1 VGPSIPP
8 KSALPGPLGSH
19 REQSEP
25 RVFHVSGRNGE
36 IGHDGDSGFD
46 LPDDEAWAQF
56 EAELNAEA
64 IPPPGPRDWLPP
76 PEPEEPFIPP
86 EVPPIGGDSV
96 STLAWF
102 GAVGSPIL
110 MIFIFVFWSDAPRFA
125 IAVCAVAFL
134 ASLGVLLWRM
144 PTERSD
150 DDDGAV
156 V

>member
-1 VGPSIPP
+1 M
-8 KSALPGPLGSH
+8 GSR

-25 RVFHVSGRNGE
+25 RVFHVNGRIGE
-36 IGHDGDSGFD
+36 SSHDGDSGFE

-64 IPPPGPRDWLPP
+64 IRPPGPRDWLPP
-76 PEPEEPFIPP
+76 PEPEEPFVPP
-86 EVPPIGGDSV
+86 EVPPIGGDPV
-96 STLAWF
+96 LTLAWF
-102 GAVGSPIL
+102 GAVGGPIM
-110 MIFIFVFWSDAPRFA
+110 MIVILVFWSTAPRFA
-125 IAVCAVAFL
+125 IAVCAAVFL

-150 DDDGAV
+150 DDDDGAV